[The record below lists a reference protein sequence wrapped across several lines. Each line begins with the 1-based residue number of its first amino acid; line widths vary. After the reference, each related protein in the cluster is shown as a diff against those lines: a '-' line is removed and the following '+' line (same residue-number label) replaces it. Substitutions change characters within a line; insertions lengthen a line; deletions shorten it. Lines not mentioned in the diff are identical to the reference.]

1 MRTPAGASFRPV
13 CAPPSPDPPRP
24 VHALD
29 DAPLADPQSQRLP
42 LEHEGPGGAARRA
55 PRGGRR
61 RPPRRCPSSPTS
73 WRPYLAS
80 LELSADLAGEVA
92 AQSREIE
99 EQRRFTSLV
108 IDSLP
113 VGLYVVDRD
122 YRIQIWNRKRETGTQ
137 GLRRDEVV
145 GRPVFDVLTRQ
156 PAEQL
161 RAEFDRVFAD
171 RGDPAERAG
180 GDAAAASRATSG

>member
-1 MRTPAGASFRPV
+1 MIA
-13 CAPPSPDPPRP
+13 D
-24 VHALD
+24 L
-29 DAPLADPQSQRLP
+29 LA
-42 LEHEGPGGAARRA
+42 
-55 PRGGRR
+55 
-61 RPPRRCPSSPTS
+61 
-73 WRPYLAS
+73 PYLAS

-99 EQRRFTSLV
+99 AQQRFISLV
-108 IDSLP
+108 IDTLP

-122 YRIQIWNRKRETGTQ
+122 YRIQIWNRQREIGTQ

-145 GRPVFDVLTRQ
+145 GRPVFEVLTRQ
-156 PAEQL
+156 SREQL

-180 GDAAAASRATSG
+180 GGPGRRGAPLPAEQDPDAPRRATRSAT